1 MDTLPRI
8 GSLVKIVAGEENE
21 SVPLPLHIGNRDAF
35 KAWLGNLVFNSFDV
49 RRHLPD
55 SLQVEING
63 SYGRFVI
70 HQNYLEKI

>member
-21 SVPLPLHIGNRDAF
+21 FAPLPLHIGNRDAF
-35 KAWLGNLVFNSFDV
+35 KVWLENLVFNSFDV

-55 SLQVEING
+55 SQQVEING
-63 SYGRFVI
+63 FYGRFVI
-70 HQNYLEKI
+70 YQNYLETL